1 MFNLQ
6 EITYKVIAGLLKVL
20 GLIPR
25 KTAFKLGNFNGRIL
39 FLFDKKHRKIAINNL
54 TRSFGHEKSSYE
66 IKTLARSVFK
76 NFSQIL
82 FEIGW
87 SLRLESK
94 DFNKHFFIN
103 GLSNFEA
110 GFEKGKGVLF
120 LTAHIGNWEL
130 LPVIGA
136 MTGRNI
142 NILFR
147 PLDFLPLNT
156 IFINTRTR
164 FGARLI
170 STRHSMRR
178 ILNSLK
184 KDEGVAILLDQNV
197 DWYEGVFVD
206 FFSHRA
212 CTNKGLALLALKTEA
227 PVVPV
232 FLVRE
237 GLGFKAKFC
246 REVPLIKTGDK
257 TRDVEAN
264 TQQYNRI
271 IEDFIRKYPDQWFWV
286 HQRWKTKPY
295 YSWPRNKD
303 K

>member
-6 EITYKVIAGLLKVL
+6 EITYKVIAGMLKVL

-25 KTAFKLGNFNGRIL
+25 RTAFKLGNFIGRIL
-39 FLFDKKHRKIAINNL
+39 FLFDKKHRKIAIENL
-54 TRSFGHEKSSYE
+54 TRAFGHEKSSYE
-66 IKTLARSVFK
+66 IKTLAKSVFK
-76 NFSQIL
+76 NLSQIL

-87 SLRLESK
+87 SLRLNSK
-94 DFNKHFFIN
+94 DFNKHFRIN

-164 FGARLI
+164 FGAKLI
-170 STRHSMRR
+170 PTRRSMRR
-178 ILNSLK
+178 ILSSLK
-184 KDEGVAILLDQNV
+184 KGEGIAILLDQNV

-206 FFSHRA
+206 FFGHRA
-212 CTNKGLALLALKTEA
+212 CTNKGMALLALKTEA

-237 GLGFKAKFC
+237 GMGFKAEFC
-246 REVPLIKTGDK
+246 SEVPLIKTGDK
-257 TRDVEAN
+257 TRDVEEN
-264 TQQYNRI
+264 TQQYNMI
-271 IEDFIRKYPDQWFWV
+271 IEDFIRQYPDQWFWV

-295 YSWPRNKD
+295 CPWPRKI
-303 K
+303 

>member
-1 MFNLQ
+1 MFDLQ

-25 KTAFKLGNFNGRIL
+25 KTAFKLGNFIGQIL
-39 FLFDKKHRKIAINNL
+39 FLADRKHRKIAIDNL

-76 NFSQIL
+76 NLSQIL

-110 GFEKGKGVLF
+110 AFEKGKGVLF

-212 CTNKGLALLALKTEA
+212 CTNKVLALLALKTEA

-246 REVPLIKTGDK
+246 SEVPLIKTGDK

-271 IEDFIRKYPDQWFWV
+271 IEDFIRQYPDQWFWV

-295 YSWPRNKD
+295 CQWPRKI
-303 K
+303 

>member
-25 KTAFKLGNFNGRIL
+25 RTAFKLGNFIGRIL
-39 FLFDKKHRKIAINNL
+39 FLFDKKHRKIAIENL
-54 TRSFGHEKSSYE
+54 TRAFGHEKSSYE

-76 NFSQIL
+76 NLSQIL
-82 FEIGW
+82 FETGW
-87 SLRLESK
+87 SLRLNSK
-94 DFNKHFFIN
+94 DFNKYFCIN

-110 GFEKGKGVLF
+110 AFEKGKGVLF

-130 LPVIGA
+130 LPVSTA
-136 MTGRNI
+136 RESRNI

-164 FGARLI
+164 FGAKLI
-170 STRHSMRR
+170 PTRHSMRR
-178 ILNSLK
+178 ILSSLK
-184 KDEGVAILLDQNV
+184 KGEGIAILLDQNV

-206 FFSHRA
+206 FFGHRA
-212 CTNKGLALLALKTEA
+212 CTNKGMALLALKTEA

-237 GLGFKAKFC
+237 GLGFKAEFC
-246 REVPLIKTGDK
+246 SEVLLIKTGDK
-257 TRDVEAN
+257 TRDVEEN
-264 TQQYNRI
+264 TQQYNRV
-271 IEDFIRKYPDQWFWV
+271 IEDFIRQYPDQWFWV

-295 YSWPRNKD
+295 CPWPRKI
-303 K
+303 

>member
-6 EITYKVIAGLLKVL
+6 EIAYKVIAGLLKVL

-25 KTAFKLGNFNGRIL
+25 KTAFKLGNFIGRIL
-39 FLFDKKHRKIAINNL
+39 FLADRKHRKIAIDNL

-66 IKTLARSVFK
+66 IKTLVRRVFK
-76 NFSQIL
+76 NLSQII

-87 SLRLESK
+87 SFRLESK

-110 GFEKGKGVLF
+110 AFEKGKGVLF

-147 PLDFLPLNT
+147 PLDFLILNT

-164 FGARLI
+164 FGAKLI
-170 STRHSMRR
+170 PTRHSMRK
-178 ILNSLK
+178 ILSRLK
-184 KDEGVAILLDQNV
+184 KDEGVVILLDQNV

-206 FFSHRA
+206 FFGDRA

-237 GLGFKAKFC
+237 GLGFKAEFC
-246 REVPLIKTGDK
+246 REAPLIKTGDK
-257 TRDVEAN
+257 TKDVEEN

-271 IEDFIRKYPDQWFWV
+271 IEDFIRQYPDQWFWL
-286 HQRWKTKPY
+286 HQRWKTKPFAP
-295 YSWPRNKD
+295 WPRKI
-303 K
+303 

>member
-20 GLIPR
+20 GIIPR
-25 KTAFKLGNFNGRIL
+25 KTAFKLGNFIGRIL
-39 FLFDKKHRKIAINNL
+39 FLCDKKHRKIAINNL

-76 NFSQIL
+76 NLSQIL

-110 GFEKGKGVLF
+110 AFEKGKGVLF

-130 LPVIGA
+130 LPIIGA

-147 PLDFLPLNT
+147 PLDFLSLNT

-164 FGARLI
+164 FGAKLI
-170 STRHSMRR
+170 PTRHSMRR
-178 ILNSLK
+178 ILSSLK
-184 KDEGVAILLDQNV
+184 KDEGVVILLDQNV

-206 FFSHRA
+206 FFGHMA
-212 CTNKGLALLALKTEA
+212 CTNKGMALLALKTEA

-237 GLGFKAKFC
+237 GLGFKAEFC

-257 TRDVEAN
+257 TRDVEEN

-271 IEDFIRKYPDQWFWV
+271 IEDFIRQYPDQWFWV

-295 YSWPRNKD
+295 SQWPRKI
-303 K
+303 

>member
-1 MFNLQ
+1 MFDLQ
-6 EITYKVIAGLLKVL
+6 EITHKVIASLLKLL

-25 KTAFKLGNFNGRIL
+25 KTAFKLGNLIGQIL
-39 FLFDKKHRKIAINNL
+39 FLADRKHRKIAIDNL
-54 TRSFGHEKSSYE
+54 TRSFGHEKSSHE
-66 IKTLARSVFK
+66 IKILVKRVF
-76 NFSQIL
+76 NNLSQIL

-103 GLSNFEA
+103 GLSNFQA
-110 GFEKGKGVLF
+110 AFEKGKGVLF

-136 MTGRNI
+136 MTSRNI

-164 FGARLI
+164 FGAKLI
-170 STRHSMRR
+170 PTRHSMRK
-178 ILNSLK
+178 ILSRLK
-184 KDEGVAILLDQNV
+184 KDEGVVILLDQNV

-206 FFSHRA
+206 FFGNRA
-212 CTNKGLALLALKTEA
+212 STNKGLALLALKTEA
-227 PVVPV
+227 PVIPV

-237 GLGFKAKFC
+237 GMGFKAEFC
-246 REVPLIKTGDK
+246 SEVPLIKTGDK
-257 TRDVEAN
+257 IRDIEEN
-264 TQQYNRI
+264 TWQYNRV
-271 IEDFIRKYPDQWFWV
+271 IEDFIRQYPDQWFWV

-295 YSWPRNKD
+295 CQWPKEI
-303 K
+303 

>member
-1 MFNLQ
+1 MFNSQ

-20 GLIPR
+20 GLISR
-25 KTAFKLGNFNGRIL
+25 KTAFKLGNFIGRIL
-39 FLFDKKHRKIAINNL
+39 FLADKKHRKIAIDNL
-54 TRSFGHEKSSYE
+54 TRSFGNEKSSYE
-66 IKTLARSVFK
+66 IKALARSVFK
-76 NFSQIL
+76 NLSQIL

-87 SLRLESK
+87 SFRLESK
-94 DFNKHFFIN
+94 DFNKHFYIN
-103 GLSNFEA
+103 GLSNFKA
-110 GFEKGKGVLF
+110 AFEKGKGVLF

-164 FGARLI
+164 FGAKLI
-170 STRHSMRR
+170 PTRHSMRKV
-178 ILNSLK
+178 LSSLK
-184 KDEGVAILLDQNV
+184 KGEGVVVLLDQNV

-206 FFSHRA
+206 FFGDRA

-227 PVVPV
+227 PVIPV

-257 TRDVEAN
+257 TKDVEVN
-264 TQQYNRI
+264 TQQYNRV
-271 IEDFIRKYPDQWFWV
+271 IESVIRQYPDQWFWV
-286 HQRWKTKPY
+286 HQRWKTKSY
-295 YSWPRNKD
+295 CQWPRRI
-303 K
+303 